1 MKPLSQWHVLKAT
14 KYSLD
19 GIGYAV
25 RETAVKQLIALHTT
39 LIILSFVISLDTPTR
54 MILIAASFF
63 SLIVEF
69 FNTAIE
75 AAVDHTSTEKH
86 PLAKQAKDI
95 ASAAQMLTLTMIAIL
110 WGIALFS

>member
-14 KYSLD
+14 QYSFD
-19 GIGYAV
+19 GIKYAIC
-25 RETAVKQLIALHTT
+25 EIAVKQLIALHTI
-39 LIILSFVISLDTPTR
+39 LIVLSFVLSLETSTR
-54 MILIAASFF
+54 MVLILASFL